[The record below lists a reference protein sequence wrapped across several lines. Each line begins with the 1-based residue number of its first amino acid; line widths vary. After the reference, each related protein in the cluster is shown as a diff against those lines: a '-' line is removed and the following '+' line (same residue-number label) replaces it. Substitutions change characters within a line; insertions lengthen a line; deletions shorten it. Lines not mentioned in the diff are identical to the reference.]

1 MIVPK
6 IINISNNALFKKI
19 LTPRLLTLDSI
30 FKKHNYSIRIC
41 GGAVRDILINKPP
54 NDIDFATEA
63 TVDQMVRMFTA
74 EEVRMINNNGM
85 GHGTVTARLDDEE
98 NFEITTLRVD
108 KSTDGR
114 HAIVEFVTDWY
125 LDASRRDLTINSM
138 FLDFDGNV
146 IDYHNGYEDI
156 QKRIVKFVG
165 DPKVRI
171 CEDYLRILRYFRYL
185 GSISHDGF
193 TSESLAPTLAIIKEN
208 ASGLAK
214 ISIERII
221 SEMKK
226 IMNHQRSAKVL
237 QLMLDCKIF
246 EEINFP
252 MPIRIDNF
260 ANIYSK
266 CSDLSPDFG
275 VLLASLLPPSIT
287 DPKLLAKLRLSKN
300 SVNIVCF
307 INSNQDAFL
316 KMDKNSR
323 KKFLESQL
331 VLNCNAIETFRSKCA
346 EFCKYFGDRE
356 CLEHIN
362 SFKCPKLPI
371 KPGEII
377 EMLSKA
383 QLKMLRPVISEL
395 TEMWIQ
401 SDYSLDREYLKN
413 EAVRIIESKKS
424 KASAE

>member
-1 MIVPK
+1 
-6 IINISNNALFKKI
+6 
-19 LTPRLLTLDSI
+19 
-30 FKKHNYSIRIC
+30 
-41 GGAVRDILINKPP
+41 
-54 NDIDFATEA
+54 
-63 TVDQMVRMFTA
+63 
-74 EEVRMINNNGM
+74 
-85 GHGTVTARLDDEE
+85 
-98 NFEITTLRVD
+98 
-108 KSTDGR
+108 
-114 HAIVEFVTDWY
+114 
-125 LDASRRDLTINSM
+125 
-138 FLDFDGNV
+138 
-146 IDYHNGYEDI
+146 
-156 QKRIVKFVG
+156 
-165 DPKVRI
+165 
-171 CEDYLRILRYFRYL
+171 
-185 GSISHDGF
+185 
-193 TSESLAPTLAIIKEN
+193 
-208 ASGLAK
+208 
-214 ISIERII
+214 
-221 SEMKK
+221 
-226 IMNHQRSAKVL
+226 
-237 QLMLDCKIF
+237 
-246 EEINFP
+246 